1 MDDKPYKFEGS
12 NPRIATNIE
21 EPKNVYAVAGG
32 IFLASLYLYNR
43 RTFRMDQNALN
54 FVLFT
59 GASAFASV
67 QWAKTFLSSP
77 VIEAGLENNRLEA
90 QQ

>member
-1 MDDKPYKFEGS
+1 MDDKPFKFEGS

-21 EPKNVYAVAGG
+21 APKNVYAVAGG
-32 IFLASLYLYNR
+32 IFIASLYFYNK
-43 RTFRMDQNALN
+43 RTFRIDQNALN

-67 QWAKTFLSSP
+67 QWANTFLSSP
-77 VIEAGLENNRLEA
+77 VIEAGLENNRQEL
-90 QQ
+90 QH